1 MMVTKFLNQKN
12 YKLNLFLLF
21 SLIGISIRVWISQFG
36 SNFDFT
42 MWQINLD
49 LFKEGKSIYE
59 FGNYTYSTPWIYT
72 LYFLDTISLSNFD
85 NISFIKNIPG
95 TSYRFKIIV
104 FLSLI
109 DIYIFYLLYKNY
121 SLKIGLLFILNPISI
136 ILTGH
141 HNAFDNYAILF
152 GLLGVLMYGELNE
165 KITLKKLI
173 SIFLFG
179 LSLSIKHILFFFPLW
194 WAFKEKKLVNKL
206 LVLIIPYFIF
216 LITFTPF
223 LPEDFQNIIY
233 KIFYFGKSETGPF
246 WKIILPEIFDRYLSF
261 HTLFSFLMIILGFC
275 FVNKDLKKS
284 FYLYL
289 IAVIAFAPAMY
300 TQYLF
305 IPLIAMVIY
314 CNLKTA
320 IFTIITS
327 LLFLVD
333 SDQLNIQYLREI
345 FDWNLRYTRIVFY
358 PLTLIL
364 LIEFFEKA
372 TNLRK
377 INSTFFNLFNIFL
390 KNVKNSFF
398 FKNIK

>member
-1 MMVTKFLNQKN
+1 MIIKFLNQKN

-42 MWQINLD
+42 MWQTNLD
-49 LFKEGKSIYE
+49 LFKQGKSIYE

-72 LYFLDTISLSNFD
+72 LYFLDSISSPFIES
-85 NISFIKNIPG
+85 ISFIKKIPG
-95 TSYRFKIIV
+95 NFYRFKIII

-152 GLLGVLMYGELNE
+152 GLLGIVNYGKLNKE
-165 KITLKKLI
+165 INLKKLI

-179 LSLSIKHILFFFPLW
+179 LSISIKHILLFFPLW
-194 WAFKEKKLVNKL
+194 WAFKEKKLINKL
-206 LVLIIPYFIF
+206 LVLTIPYLIFI
-216 LITFTPF
+216 ITFAPF
-223 LPEDFQNIIY
+223 LPEDFLNIIN
-233 KIFYFGKSETGPF
+233 KILYFGKSETGPF
-246 WKIILPEIFDRYLSF
+246 WKIILPEIFDRYLNF
-261 HTLFSFLMIILGFC
+261 HTLFSLLMIILGFC
-275 FVNKDLKKS
+275 FVNKNLKQS

-289 IAVIAFAPAMY
+289 IAVIAFAPQMY

-305 IPLIAMVIY
+305 IPLIAVVIY

-320 IFTIITS
+320 IFTIIAS

-333 SDQLNIQYLREI
+333 GDQLSIQYLRDI

-372 TNLRK
+372 TNTKK
-377 INSTFFNLFNIFL
+377 INSTFFSLFNIFIN
-390 KNVKNSFF
+390 NVKKSLK
-398 FKNIK
+398 FKKIK

>member
-1 MMVTKFLNQKN
+1 MIIKFLNQKN

-42 MWQINLD
+42 MWQTNLD
-49 LFKEGKSIYE
+49 LFKQGKSIYE

-72 LYFLDTISLSNFD
+72 LYFLDSISSPFIES
-85 NISFIKNIPG
+85 ISFIKKIPG
-95 TSYRFKIIV
+95 NFYRFKIII

-141 HNAFDNYAILF
+141 HNAFNNYAILF
-152 GLLGVLMYGELNE
+152 GLLGILNYGKLNKE
-165 KITLKKLI
+165 INLKKLI

-179 LSLSIKHILFFFPLW
+179 LSISIKHILLFFPLW
-194 WAFKEKKLVNKL
+194 WAFKEKKLINKL
-206 LVLIIPYFIF
+206 LVLTIPYLIFI
-216 LITFTPF
+216 ITFAPF
-223 LPEDFQNIIY
+223 LPEDFLNIIN
-233 KIFYFGKSETGPF
+233 KILYFGKSETGPF
-246 WKIILPEIFDRYLSF
+246 WKIILPEIFDRYLNF
-261 HTLFSFLMIILGFC
+261 HTLFSLLMIILGFC
-275 FVNKDLKKS
+275 FVNKNLKQS

-289 IAVIAFAPAMY
+289 IAVIAFAPQMY

-305 IPLIAMVIY
+305 IPLIAVVIY

-320 IFTIITS
+320 IFTIIAS

-333 SDQLNIQYLREI
+333 GDQLSIQYLRDI

-372 TNLRK
+372 TNTKK
-377 INSTFFNLFNIFL
+377 INSTFFSLFNIFIN
-390 KNVKNSFF
+390 NVKKSLK
-398 FKNIK
+398 FKKIK

>member
-1 MMVTKFLNQKN
+1 MIIKFLNQKN

-49 LFKEGKSIYE
+49 LFKQGKSIYE

-72 LYFLDTISLSNFD
+72 LYFLDTISSPFVED
-85 NISFIKNIPG
+85 ISFIKKIPG
-95 TSYRFKIIV
+95 NFYRFKIII

-141 HNAFDNYAILF
+141 HNAFNNYAILF
-152 GLLGVLMYGELNE
+152 GLLGILNYGKLNKE
-165 KITLKKLI
+165 INLKKLI

-179 LSLSIKHILFFFPLW
+179 LSISIKHILLFFPLW
-194 WAFKEKKLVNKL
+194 WAFKEKKLINKL
-206 LVLIIPYFIF
+206 LVLTIPYLIFI
-216 LITFTPF
+216 ITFAPF
-223 LPEDFQNIIY
+223 LPEDFLNIIN
-233 KIFYFGKSETGPF
+233 KILYFGKSETGPF
-246 WKIILPEIFDRYLSF
+246 WKIILPEIFDRYLNF
-261 HTLFSFLMIILGFC
+261 HTLFSLLMVILGFC
-275 FVNKDLKKS
+275 FVNKNLKQS

-289 IAVIAFAPAMY
+289 IAVIAFAPQMY

-305 IPLIAMVIY
+305 IPLIAVVIY

-320 IFTIITS
+320 IFTIIAS

-333 SDQLNIQYLREI
+333 GDQLSIQYLRDI

-372 TNLRK
+372 TNTKK
-377 INSTFFNLFNIFL
+377 INSTFFSLFNIFIN
-390 KNVKNSFF
+390 NVKKSLK

>member
-1 MMVTKFLNQKN
+1 
-12 YKLNLFLLF
+12 
-21 SLIGISIRVWISQFG
+21 
-36 SNFDFT
+36 

-49 LFKEGKSIYE
+49 LFKQGKSIYE

-72 LYFLDTISLSNFD
+72 LYFLDTISSPFVED
-85 NISFIKNIPG
+85 ISFIKKIPG
-95 TSYRFKIIV
+95 TFYRFKIII

-141 HNAFDNYAILF
+141 HNAFNNYAILF
-152 GLLGVLMYGELNE
+152 GLLGILNYGKLNKE
-165 KITLKKLI
+165 INLKKLI

-179 LSLSIKHILFFFPLW
+179 LSISIKHILLFFPLW
-194 WAFKEKKLVNKL
+194 WAFKEKKLINKL
-206 LVLIIPYFIF
+206 LVLTIPYLIFI
-216 LITFTPF
+216 ITFAPF
-223 LPEDFQNIIY
+223 LPEDFLNIIN
-233 KIFYFGKSETGPF
+233 KILYFGKSETGPF
-246 WKIILPEIFDRYLSF
+246 WKIILPEIFDRYLNF
-261 HTLFSFLMIILGFC
+261 HTLFSLLMIILGFC
-275 FVNKDLKKS
+275 FVNKNLKQS

-289 IAVIAFAPAMY
+289 IAVIAFAPQMY

-305 IPLIAMVIY
+305 IPLIAVVIY

-320 IFTIITS
+320 IFTIIAS

-333 SDQLNIQYLREI
+333 GDQLSIQYLRDI

-372 TNLRK
+372 TNTKK
-377 INSTFFNLFNIFL
+377 ISSTFFSLFNIFIN
-390 KNVKNSFF
+390 NVKKSLK

>member
-216 LITFTPF
+216 LITF
-223 LPEDFQNIIY
+223 
-233 KIFYFGKSETGPF
+233 S
-246 WKIILPEIFDRYLSF
+246 
-261 HTLFSFLMIILGFC
+261 
-275 FVNKDLKKS
+275 
-284 FYLYL
+284 
-289 IAVIAFAPAMY
+289 
-300 TQYLF
+300 
-305 IPLIAMVIY
+305 
-314 CNLKTA
+314 
-320 IFTIITS
+320 
-327 LLFLVD
+327 
-333 SDQLNIQYLREI
+333 
-345 FDWNLRYTRIVFY
+345 
-358 PLTLIL
+358 
-364 LIEFFEKA
+364 
-372 TNLRK
+372 
-377 INSTFFNLFNIFL
+377 
-390 KNVKNSFF
+390 
-398 FKNIK
+398 

>member
-1 MMVTKFLNQKN
+1 MIIKFLNQKN

-49 LFKEGKSIYE
+49 LFKQGKSIYE

-72 LYFLDTISLSNFD
+72 LYFLDSISSPFIES
-85 NISFIKNIPG
+85 ISFIKKIPG
-95 TSYRFKIIV
+95 NFYRFKIII

-152 GLLGVLMYGELNE
+152 GLLGILNYGELNKE
-165 KITLKKLI
+165 INLKKLI

-179 LSLSIKHILFFFPLW
+179 LSISIKHILLFFPLW
-194 WAFKEKKLVNKL
+194 WAFKEKKLINKL
-206 LVLIIPYFIF
+206 LVLTIPYLIFI
-216 LITFTPF
+216 ITFAPF
-223 LPEDFQNIIY
+223 LPEDFLNIIN
-233 KIFYFGKSETGPF
+233 KILYFGKSETGPF
-246 WKIILPEIFDRYLSF
+246 WKIILPEIFDRYLNF
-261 HTLFSFLMIILGFC
+261 HTLFSLLMIILGFC
-275 FVNKDLKKS
+275 FVNKNLKQS

-289 IAVIAFAPAMY
+289 IAVIAFAPQMY

-305 IPLIAMVIY
+305 IPLIAVVIY

-320 IFTIITS
+320 IFTIIAS

-333 SDQLNIQYLREI
+333 GDQLSIQYLRDI

-372 TNLRK
+372 TNTKK
-377 INSTFFNLFNIFL
+377 INSTFFSLFNIFIN
-390 KNVKNSFF
+390 NVKKSLK
-398 FKNIK
+398 FKKIK

>member
-1 MMVTKFLNQKN
+1 MIIKFLNQKN

-42 MWQINLD
+42 MWQTNLD
-49 LFKEGKSIYE
+49 LFKQGKSIYE

-72 LYFLDTISLSNFD
+72 LYFLDSISSPFVED
-85 NISFIKNIPG
+85 ISFIKKIPG
-95 TSYRFKIIV
+95 TFYRFKIII

-152 GLLGVLMYGELNE
+152 GLLGILNYGELNKE
-165 KITLKKLI
+165 INLKKLI

-179 LSLSIKHILFFFPLW
+179 LSISIKHILLFFPLW
-194 WAFKEKKLVNKL
+194 WAFKEKKLINKL
-206 LVLIIPYFIF
+206 LVLTIPYLIFI
-216 LITFTPF
+216 ITFAPF
-223 LPEDFQNIIY
+223 LPEDFLNIIN
-233 KIFYFGKSETGPF
+233 KILYFGKSETGPF
-246 WKIILPEIFDRYLSF
+246 WKIILPEIFDRYLNF
-261 HTLFSFLMIILGFC
+261 HTLFSLLMIILGFC
-275 FVNKDLKKS
+275 FVNKNLKQS

-289 IAVIAFAPAMY
+289 IAVIAFAPQMY

-305 IPLIAMVIY
+305 IPLIAVVIY

-320 IFTIITS
+320 IFTIIAS

-333 SDQLNIQYLREI
+333 GDQLSIQYLRDI

-372 TNLRK
+372 TNTKK
-377 INSTFFNLFNIFL
+377 INSTFFSLFNIFIN
-390 KNVKNSFF
+390 NVKKSLK